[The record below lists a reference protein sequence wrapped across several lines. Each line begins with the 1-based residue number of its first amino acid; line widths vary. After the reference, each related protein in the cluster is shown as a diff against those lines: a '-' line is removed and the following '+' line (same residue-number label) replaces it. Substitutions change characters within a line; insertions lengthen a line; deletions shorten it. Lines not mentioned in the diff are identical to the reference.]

1 MAVGENV
8 SEPLRANSWA
18 TAQPCPILTREKISR
33 EALHMFR
40 PARLSLLSLGLLAA
54 VGAPLHAQRALAPD
68 VVGGVLMK
76 VLSYDRAL
84 GRNGSGEVVVGIV
97 FDAANPESQRAR
109 ELVGGAMRNITTLAG
124 RGVRVVELEATA
136 ALQPEALEAQQL
148 SAIYITPGLDRH
160 LRALV
165 AAAARSHVTTLGETN
180 DYARNGVAV
189 AVENTGGRP
198 SLLINLP
205 AAREEGADLQSSL
218 LRLATV
224 IQ

>member
-1 MAVGENV
+1 
-8 SEPLRANSWA
+8 
-18 TAQPCPILTREKISR
+18 
-33 EALHMFR
+33 MFR
-40 PARLSLLSLGLLAA
+40 PARLSVLILGLLAV
-54 VGAPLHAQRALAPD
+54 VGAPLRAQRALAPD

-84 GRNGSGEVVVGIV
+84 GRNGSGEVVVGVV

-124 RGVRVVELEATA
+124 RDVRIVDLDATT
-136 ALQPEALEAQQL
+136 ALEPQALKAQQL
-148 SAIYITPGLDRH
+148 AAIYITPGLDRH
-160 LRALV
+160 LRGLV

-180 DYARNGVAV
+180 DYARGGVAV
-189 AVENTGGRP
+189 AVENTDGRP
-198 SLLINLP
+198 SLLITLP
-205 AAREEGADLQSSL
+205 AARQEGADLQSSL